1 MRKLELKLIKLIK
14 SYEGFSLL
22 EALMS
27 VLLVAILVMGVIGLT
42 TMFSKYTRDDFIS
55 TCLLQAASSGIE
67 AKRADYSTS
76 SIVINCGG
84 LSVNVTIT
92 GNPPAQPPTMGSG
105 QSACAE
111 VTATASVSGR
121 TMVLKDL
128 VCNFPQG

>member
-1 MRKLELKLIKLIK
+1 MRRLELIKIIIESNK
-14 SYEGFSLL
+14 GFSLL

-42 TMFSKYTRDDFIS
+42 TMFTKYTRDDLIS

-67 AKRADYSTS
+67 AKRADPSRD

-92 GNPPAQPPTMGSG
+92 GNPPPQPPTLGSG

-111 VTATASVSGR
+111 ITATASVSGR
-121 TMVLKDL
+121 TMVLRDL